1 MLYYSV
7 TKTASLQKNYCNC
20 IRKHQAR
27 KVSFYSWLFVRVV
40 PTAVAVIL
48 VDVFLITIPLGRIP
62 KTELVRLSSHLWI
75 TWALLINNLIERMRA
90 LDNISG
96 SPFLMFLELR

>member
-1 MLYYSV
+1 M
-7 TKTASLQKNYCNC
+7 
-20 IRKHQAR
+20 
-27 KVSFYSWLFVRVV
+27 V

-48 VDVFLITIPLGRIP
+48 VDVFLTMIPLGRIP

-75 TWALLINNLIERMRA
+75 IWALSINSQIERMRA

-96 SPFLMFLELR
+96 NLFLMFLELR